1 MINNEPLLSF
11 LVAHDSLSILFIT
24 IVMTII
30 FNLYLRNY
38 LSLLFRTLPTWLFTY
53 LFSLTCVRL
62 YNNWLGDK
70 VDSYAD
76 FGGFMFSIGP
86 NAPIKPPE
94 FAVYSEALNH
104 DTWRNMYF
112 LTGVVIAVMV
122 VVIVEVMVSIVIRI
136 NRVEQL
142 ILD

>member
-1 MINNEPLLSF
+1 MQ
-11 LVAHDSLSILFIT
+11 IL
-24 IVMTII
+24 
-30 FNLYLRNY
+30 
-38 LSLLFRTLPTWLFTY
+38 
-53 LFSLTCVRL
+53 
-62 YNNWLGDK
+62 

-86 NAPIKPPE
+86 DAPIKPSE

-122 VVIVEVMVSIVIRI
+122 EVMVFIVIRI
-136 NRVEQL
+136 KRSL
-142 ILD
+142 L